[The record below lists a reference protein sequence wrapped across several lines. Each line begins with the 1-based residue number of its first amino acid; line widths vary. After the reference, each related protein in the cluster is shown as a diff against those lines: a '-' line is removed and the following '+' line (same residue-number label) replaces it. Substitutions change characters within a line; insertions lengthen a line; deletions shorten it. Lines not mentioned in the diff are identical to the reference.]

1 MRIEVNDEIKEE
13 LDRIKAENY
22 IFGKGHSDTIAFL
35 IQYYNSHKKIEEMIK
50 DHLSEIPTIIEKS
63 FLNALKTAVI
73 NLLKPREGD
82 PQIE

>member
-1 MRIEVNDEIKEE
+1 MRIEVNNEVKKE

-35 IQYYNSHKKIEEMIK
+35 IKYYKSHEKIEEMIK
-50 DHLSEIPTIIEKS
+50 RHFSEIPTIIEKS
-63 FLNALKTAVI
+63 FLNALRTAVT